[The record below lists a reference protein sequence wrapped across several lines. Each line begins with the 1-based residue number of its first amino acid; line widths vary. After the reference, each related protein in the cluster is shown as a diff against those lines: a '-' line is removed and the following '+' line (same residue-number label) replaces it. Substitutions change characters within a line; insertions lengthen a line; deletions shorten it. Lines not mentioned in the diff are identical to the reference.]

1 MVVGVVPAVNAM
13 MSLLITGHRPTAP
26 PRKWRSEAKQVRH
39 VPILVETEDTV
50 GHTRLLTGGS
60 YNVPINYS
68 WSVTY
73 SDR

>member
-1 MVVGVVPAVNAM
+1 M
-13 MSLLITGHRPTAP
+13 MRLLITGHRPTAP